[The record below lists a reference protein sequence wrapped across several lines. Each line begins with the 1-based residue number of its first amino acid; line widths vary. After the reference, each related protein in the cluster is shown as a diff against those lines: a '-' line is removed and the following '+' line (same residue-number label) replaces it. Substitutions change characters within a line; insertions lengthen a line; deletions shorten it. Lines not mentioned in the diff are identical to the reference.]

1 MTAIA
6 LNLAYSPAQS
16 WAFFGSQHLGRYRIF
31 PKGRRVG
38 FTRGAAH
45 ACIEWGLEG
54 LAVLWGDTIAGN
66 IRRYIERY
74 FLPVLRQ
81 QGIPHEWNV
90 VEKTVKFPGTGG
102 HIDFRSADNPENWEG
117 FGYDRI
123 VLNEAGI
130 ILQGEN
136 GRYLYQNAV
145 LPMML
150 DNPRSELIAVGVPK
164 GRAGLYFEL
173 YQKAVAQEPGYH
185 TRTFSSYDN
194 PWLSRDA
201 VRQLEADMRTVG
213 GQVLVDQ
220 EIHGLFVDTRVEGM
234 QVIPADWLDA
244 AVGRWRARVAPLG
257 APQRAALDVARG
269 GADRASLARLW
280 PDYVGDLLTVPGA
293 SVPTGGAAAQFALP
307 HLGPATETVVDVIG
321 VGASAFDYLRDVR
334 GEMVTQAF
342 NGAERTEALDRT
354 GKLGFANRRA
364 LAYWRLREALDPS
377 NGARLALPPDEQL
390 RQELLAQTFEVTA
403 TGIRITKKDEIAS
416 LLGRSPDLA
425 DSVSMLFDESAG
437 SYGAANLSA
446 W

>member
-1 MTAIA
+1 MTT
-6 LNLAYSPAQS
+6 LDLSYSRAQAH
-16 WAFFGSQHLGRYRIF
+16 AFFESQLLGRYRIF

-54 LAVLWGDTIAGN
+54 RAVLWGDTIAGN
-66 IRRYIERY
+66 IRRYAERY

-81 QGIPHEWNV
+81 QQIPHEWNV
-90 VEKTVKFPGTGG
+90 VEKTLKFPQTGG

-150 DNPRSELIAVGVPK
+150 DNPQSELVAVGVPK
-164 GRAGLYFEL
+164 GRSGLYFEL
-173 YQKAVAQEPGYH
+173 YQKAVAGEPGYY
-185 TRTFSSYDN
+185 TRTYSSYDN
-194 PWLSRDA
+194 PWLSREA
-201 VRQLEADMRTVG
+201 VQQLEADMRAVG
-213 GQVLVDQ
+213 GNDLVQQ
-220 EIHGLFVDTRVEGM
+220 EIYGAFVDAAIDGM

-244 AVGRWRARVAPLG
+244 AVTRWKARAAPAG
-257 APQRAALDVARG
+257 DPQRAALDVARG

-280 PDYVGDLLTVPGA
+280 PNYVGELLTVPGT

-307 HLGPATETVVDVIG
+307 HLGSYTEITVDVIG
-321 VGASAFDYLRDVR
+321 VGSSAFDYLRDLR
-334 GEMVTQAF
+334 SEYDTFAF
-342 NGAERTEALDRT
+342 NGASKTDALDRT
-354 GKLGFANRRA
+354 GKLGFFNRRA

-377 NGARLALPPDEQL
+377 MGAQLALPPDEQL
-390 RQELLAQTFEVTA
+390 RQELLAQTFTVTA
-403 TGIRITKKDEIAS
+403 TGIRIRKKEEIAT

-425 DSVSMLFDESAG
+425 DSVSMLFDEPDTP
-437 SYGAANLSA
+437 SYGAVGTSA

>member
-1 MTAIA
+1 VTAVA
-6 LNLAYSPAQS
+6 LQLDYSPAQS
-16 WAFFGSQHLGRYRIF
+16 WAFFESQSLGRFRLF

-45 ACIEWGLEG
+45 ACIEWGMEG

-74 FLPVLRQ
+74 FLPVLRG

-90 VEKTVKFPGTGG
+90 VEKTIKFPGLGG

-173 YQKAVAQEPGYH
+173 CQKALANEPGYH
-185 TRTFSSYDN
+185 MRTFSSYDN

-201 VRQLEADMRTVG
+201 VQQLERDMFTVG
-213 GQVLVDQ
+213 GQALVDQ
-220 EIHGLFVDTRVEGM
+220 EIHGRFVDAQVDGM
-234 QVIPADWLDA
+234 RVIPREWVDA
-244 AVGRWRARVAPLG
+244 AMQRWRERQQPTG
-257 APQRAALDVARG
+257 SPERAALDVARG
-269 GADRASLARLW
+269 GIDRTALALYW
-280 PDYVGDLLTVPGA
+280 PDFVGEVLTVPGIQT
-293 SVPTGGAAAQFALP
+293 PTGGAAAAFALP
-307 HLGPATETVVDVIG
+307 HLGSGTLACVDVIG
-321 VGASAFDYLRDVR
+321 VGAAAFDYLRDTR
-334 GEMVTQAF
+334 GEEATLAF
-342 NGAERTEALDRT
+342 NGAEGTDEQDRT
-354 GKLGFANRRA
+354 GTLGFMNVRA

-377 NGARLALPPDEQL
+377 NGATLALPPDEQL
-390 RQELLAQTFEVTA
+390 AQELTVQTFEVTR
-403 TGIRITKKDEIAS
+403 TGIKITPKDVISAA
-416 LLGRSPDLA
+416 LGRSPDKA
-425 DSVSMLFDESAG
+425 DAVSMLFRGTGQRAAFYMESM
-437 SYGAANLSA
+437 
-446 W
+446 